1 MLAILLQYNIILSL
15 YSRFI
20 DNDLLLKYSKWVL
33 DHDELKG
40 VKIFIDR
47 LGKDKGRIQLEHSVV
62 LEKLS
67 PYVQASLLYLEHL
80 IHELELKVIVY
91 Y

>member
-1 MLAILLQYNIILSL
+1 M
-15 YSRFI
+15 
-20 DNDLLLKYSKWVL
+20 LKYSKWAL
-33 DHDELKG
+33 DHDEVKG
-40 VKIFIDR
+40 VKILIDR
-47 LGKDKGRIQLEHSVV
+47 LRKDKGRVQLEHSIV

-67 PYVQASLLYLEHL
+67 PYVQASVLYLEHL

>member
-1 MLAILLQYNIILSL
+1 MSAILLQYNIILSL
-15 YSRFI
+15 YYRSI

-33 DHDELKG
+33 DHDKVKG

-47 LGKDKGRIQLEHSVV
+47 LRKDKGRVQLEHSIV

-67 PYVQASLLYLEHL
+67 PYVQASVVLVNYN
-80 IHELELKVIVY
+80 
-91 Y
+91 